1 MRVELDREEVIG
13 LQKTGLLQKEVAKK
27 LGVSVKTLSNFMKEN
42 GIETRKPTNY
52 KKVSLYEEKITIIN
66 SVNTGYTH
74 MAIEKKRTI
83 KNDDKNLFIPEKWN
97 WRGYA

>member
-1 MRVELDREEVIG
+1 MTIELNREEVIG
-13 LQKTGLLQKEVAKK
+13 LQETGLLQKEIAKK
-27 LGVSVKTLSNFMKEN
+27 LGVSVTTLSTFMKEN

-52 KKVSLYEEKITIIN
+52 KKPSEEKITIIN
-66 SVNTGYTH
+66 SVNVGYAS

-83 KNDDKNLFIPEKWN
+83 KNEDKNLYIPEKWN

>member
-1 MRVELDREEVIG
+1 MIKLDREEVIG
-13 LQKTGLLQKEVAKK
+13 LYETGMLQKEVAKK

-52 KKVSLYEEKITIIN
+52 KKVSEEKITIIN
-66 SVNTGYTH
+66 SVNVGYTH
-74 MAIEKKRTI
+74 MVIEKKRTI

-97 WRGYA
+97 WRSYA

>member
-1 MRVELDREEVIG
+1 MRVELDREEVIA
-13 LQKTGLLQKEVAKK
+13 LRNSGLLQNEIAGK
-27 LGVSVKTLSNFMKEN
+27 LRVTAKTLSTFMKVN
-42 GIETRKPTNY
+42 GIDTRRPTKY
-52 KKVSLYEEKITIIN
+52 KKVSEEKITIIN

>member
-13 LQKTGLLQKEVAKK
+13 LQETGLLQKEIAKK
-27 LGVSVKTLSNFMKEN
+27 LGVTVTTLSTFMKEN
-42 GIETRKPTNY
+42 GIKTRKPTNY
-52 KKVSLYEEKITIIN
+52 KKPSNEEKITIIN
-66 SVNTGYTH
+66 SVNVGYAS
-74 MAIEKKRTI
+74 MKIEKKRTI

>member
-1 MRVELDREEVIG
+1 MRVELDREEIIT
-13 LQKTGLLQKEVAKK
+13 LRDAGLLQKEIAKK
-27 LGVSVKTLSNFMKEN
+27 LGVTVKTLSTFMKVD
-42 GIETRKPTNY
+42 GIETKRPTKY
-52 KKVSLYEEKITIIN
+52 KRVSNEEKITIIN

-83 KNDDKNLFIPEKWN
+83 KNDDKNFFIPEKWN